1 MVTPHSLT
9 TLKHVV
15 KVLHT
20 VWIGSL
26 TFHCRLYWS
35 YASLGHVTVQIW
47 SFRIMLCWCVS
58 YRLYCEVFHA
68 TVILL
73 ISLKKHQYKVHI
85 FQFLSLYATIRLF
98 NVLLLFS
105 RHQFVRP
112 SCWCLWR
119 RFESTKIGCPVTRCL
134 YEIFRENWSFS
145 VSNICVRNLAKGYK
159 DELIVFSRRGWFL
172 RNPKYW
178 HVTLHAYW
186 LCMLMPVCPFILT
199 VMVS

>member
-1 MVTPHSLT
+1 MDWISYVSLPLILELRVIRT
-9 TLKHVV
+9 RYSTNMKLSYNVV
-15 KVLHT
+15 LVCQLPFVL
-20 VWIGSL
+20 
-26 TFHCRLYWS
+26 WS
-35 YASLGHVTVQIW
+35 ISCYRN
-47 SFRIMLCWCVS
+47 SFN
-58 YRLYCEVFHA
+58 FFK
-68 TVILL
+68 
-73 ISLKKHQYKVHI
+73 KKHQYKVHI

-134 YEIFRENWSFS
+134 YEIFRGNRSFS